1 MLEKGTFKFLR
12 LQMFCEQLF
21 WIGYDWLP
29 YQLKSYP
36 YDGNINLAFLPE
48 YVHMINLTVQ
58 SMSITFPGIYLNII
72 VSWKVLS
79 FGSDS

>member
-1 MLEKGTFKFLR
+1 MLEKGTFKFLG
-12 LQMFCEQLF
+12 LQMICEQLF
-21 WIGYDWLP
+21 WIEYDWLP

-36 YDGNINLAFLPE
+36 YDGNIYLVFLPE

-58 SMSITFPGIYLNII
+58 SMSITYLTII
-72 VSWKVLS
+72 VSGKVLG